1 MSDSDNDTYT
11 VPLKDQRVFGAGIK
25 RKRIQFVPASTTSV
39 TTVSTFQTSGALLA
53 EQYLSIV
60 LPKASESSS
69 ASTPAPET
77 PQRICDVCNLL
88 FQPGNTAV
96 PHEASIAHQ
105 VCLKHSHPPSAI
117 DRTRKGLSY
126 LEAYG
131 WDPDGRTGLGASG
144 EGILYPIKANEKRDT
159 VGLGVKTKPAKNGE
173 SLVKKKPDKF
183 DAGRVRKME
192 DEGKKKR
199 EKLQQMFY
207 QNDDVL
213 RYLGELG

>member
-1 MSDSDNDTYT
+1 M
-11 VPLKDQRVFGAGIK
+11 
-25 RKRIQFVPASTTSV
+25 
-39 TTVSTFQTSGALLA
+39 
-53 EQYLSIV
+53 
-60 LPKASESSS
+60 
-69 ASTPAPET
+69 
-77 PQRICDVCNLL
+77 
-88 FQPGNTAV
+88 
-96 PHEASIAHQ
+96 
-105 VCLKHSHPPSAI
+105 CLKHSHPPSAI

-159 VGLGVKTKPAKNGE
+159 VGLGVKTKPAKNAE